1 MLGVVGAAALASGL
15 LAVYLVLGQST
26 FYRTDGFQL
35 VFLYLERHAWARGD
49 HPLYLTVA
57 GPFVEALRD
66 TGLGSHRLAT
76 VFSALCTS
84 LATCIVWLH
93 ARYAR
98 LTRAATVRWMLLVG
112 LCPAVLLFATVVEF
126 HAFFLPFAA
135 LAFLVAEVLLR
146 QRGGRALLVA
156 VVLALV
162 TFMASLAH
170 GTGNLLVPLLGAWIM
185 GRSDPGLRKHR
196 FALLCAFAA
205 AHTVF
210 LFLGRPLFLC
220 WIGDPPG
227 SGLVAW
233 LQQWFDAEGWA
244 ERVVHLALWEVLV
257 PFLPLSLIVL
267 LPFVRK
273 HRWHTGWAIAGF
285 VPYGLL
291 CVLVLRDP
299 EIDEPMWEHGS
310 YLLPLAIPAGW
321 IVVHSLG
328 HLSHRAWAGVLAL
341 SLVASVTFTLQHDTR
356 PGEEWGSDARA
367 ILDER
372 STILWAGSIEL
383 PWALIETP
391 RVRVL
396 HTIEG
401 WASAAKDFGA
411 WQSATRRLIDE
422 HLAGGGRMLL
432 SRHARSDLENPQFK
446 LIGAPMW
453 AFFEKT
459 WKLQPLQSGGFE
471 GWEMVR

>member
-1 MLGVVGAAALASGL
+1 MPQTRFVLDKALTLGLKPVVIINKVDKPMARVEEVHEKIFDLFVELNASHDQLDFPLLYASGRDGWATDDPDGPRSCIL
-15 LAVYLVLGQST
+15 PVLDAILSSIPPPPMHEGPVQMQVATLDHSDYLGRIGVGRVY
-26 FYRTDGFQL
+26 
-35 VFLYLERHAWARGD
+35 RGSLKKD
-49 HPLYLTVA
+49 
-57 GPFVEALRD
+57 
-66 TGLGSHRLAT
+66 SRLA
-76 VFSALCTS
+76 
-84 LATCIVWLH
+84 
-93 ARYAR
+93 
-98 LTRAATVRWMLLVG
+98 
-112 LCPAVLLFATVVEF
+112 
-126 HAFFLPFAA
+126 
-135 LAFLVAEVLLR
+135 LLR

-196 FALLCAFAA
+196 FALLCVFAA